1 MLTSLRTF
9 KLTLTTLL
17 FTVLVPEPML
27 LIRLERGE
35 QVELTLTPSFLRIVL
50 TLLVLMLIPPAVVV
64 EPGVLSF

>member
-50 TLLVLMLIPPAVVV
+50 TLLVLMLMPPAVVV